1 MMSVLSDSWVMK
13 RLTHPL
19 EYPFVIKQVAEWIT
33 VSVPDLEI
41 TVADQVPRG
50 GALNKD
56 YVTVLNSL
64 ILKAARKVMEK
75 MQRLDEIN
83 KKPTRPPS
91 YIRQSIA
98 IENKEKI
105 PTRLAAKYLG
115 ISEATLKRWEA
126 QGVVRA
132 TKTRGGHRSFN
143 LGELDRVK
151 EAASRGTKPLTP
163 EEEDREK
170 LRMIMRKVQK

>member
-1 MMSVLSDSWVMK
+1 MLPFFVKVDGAIAK
-13 RLTHPL
+13 RLCTGL
-19 EYPFVIKQVAEWIT
+19 QI
-33 VSVPDLEI
+33 
-41 TVADQVPRG
+41 
-50 GALNKD
+50 
-56 YVTVLNSL
+56 
-64 ILKAARKVMEK
+64 
-75 MQRLDEIN
+75 RLAQFDSGSRLQDFFNEIN

-91 YIRQSIA
+91 YIRQTIA
-98 IENKEKI
+98 IENKERI

-115 ISEATLKRWEA
+115 ISEASLKRWEA

-163 EEEDREK
+163 EEEDQER
-170 LRMIMRKVQK
+170 LRAIMRKVQK